1 METLQ
6 LCYQLKI
13 NLSNYKLKDG
23 NTTAM
28 KLAIRKMQIGKYW
41 EHDSNI
47 TNNEG
52 RTVAMLMAKNGIV
65 PEK

>member
-1 METLQ
+1 
-6 LCYQLKI
+6 
-13 NLSNYKLKDG
+13 
-23 NTTAM
+23 M

-41 EHDSNI
+41 EHDSSI

-52 RTVAMLMAKNGIV
+52 RTVAMLMAKNGVV

>member
-1 METLQ
+1 
-6 LCYQLKI
+6 
-13 NLSNYKLKDG
+13 
-23 NTTAM
+23 M
-28 KLAIRKMQIGKYW
+28 KLAIRKMQIVKYW